1 MEVVLLFV
9 DIMQHG
15 IVLHAVEGP
24 ARIIQLKLEDIGC
37 GDIIINID
45 KRNFSR
51 QYTLPIPCAL
61 AQIRLPLSYKG
72 QQVTPPIPGRWL
84 RAALPDPGQWWVGKE

>member
-1 MEVVLLFV
+1 MEGKRREVEGMEVALLFLR
-9 DIMQHG
+9 ITMQHG
-15 IVLHAVEGP
+15 IESHVVEGP
-24 ARIIQLKLEDIGC
+24 TQIIQLKHEDIGC

-61 AQIRLPLSYKG
+61 AQIRLPLSCKG
-72 QQVTPPIPGRWL
+72 QQAVTLPIPSQWL
-84 RAALPDPGQWWVGKE
+84 